1 MSTGFCAAAH
11 QNRRCGHV
19 KRAVWEVNALDEKTA
34 PDIQSMASA
43 TECTGLA
50 PALAPKKERKKGGAR
65 ARLKRAAQKGR

>member
-1 MSTGFCAAAH
+1 M
-11 QNRRCGHV
+11 
-19 KRAVWEVNALDEKTA
+19 DEKTA